1 MFLGQGY
8 VFTGVCDSVN
18 RGGVPHPPPEQTPP
32 SEQIPPEQ
40 TPREQTPTS
49 EHAVRYGQC
58 AGGTHP
64 TGIQSCYIFM
74 SYPSPGFYWNPYF
87 LPSATKLRRLCFYT
101 CLSVILFTGG
111 VLSQHALQ
119 VVSQHA
125 LQQRGA
131 IPACIAGG
139 IPTYI
144 AVGGVIPACIAGGI
158 PACLAARGGSAPGG
172 CLLQGG
178 VETPPESRR
187 LLLRTVRILLECIL
201 VKHFSC
207 TMPATSI
214 INSNGSSHTSQNP
227 DSFNPQI
234 KFISRNQMTL

>member
-1 MFLGQGY
+1 M
-8 VFTGVCDSVN
+8 
-18 RGGVPHPPPEQTPP
+18 
-32 SEQIPPEQ
+32 
-40 TPREQTPTS
+40 
-49 EHAVRYGQC
+49 
-58 AGGTHP
+58 
-64 TGIQSCYIFM
+64 QSCYIFM

-111 VLSQHALQ
+111 GVLSQHALQVVSKHALQLRGAIPACIAGGIPTCIAVGGGVLSQHALQ

-125 LQQRGA
+125 LQQG
-131 IPACIAGG
+131 
-139 IPTYI
+139 
-144 AVGGVIPACIAGGI
+144 
-158 PACLAARGGSAPGG
+158 GGSAPGG
-172 CLLQGG
+172 ACSRGCG
-178 VETPPESRR
+178 DPPESRR

-227 DSFNPQI
+227 DSSNPQI